1 MTART
6 LAESLA
12 TRKVVLA
19 SANRGKLNELETLL
33 APLGLTL
40 ETLAQHHV
48 DSPEETGLT
57 FVENALIKAR
67 NASQATGLPS
77 LADDSGL
84 AVTALA
90 GAPGIYSARYAGE
103 SASDAENVTRLL
115 DELHHLAP
123 GSRGASFHACVV
135 FMRHARDPAPLIC
148 HGVWRGWILD
158 APRGEDGFGYD
169 PVFAAPEFGD
179 RAAAELTAAEK
190 NGVSHR
196 GKALRALI
204 DALQSTDA

>member
-1 MTART
+1 MINIAVGQNHGTEFQTIVQMARIGEKMRDMRPKAADRA
-6 LAESLA
+6 LF
-12 TRKVVLA
+12 
-19 SANRGKLNELETLL
+19 NRE
-33 APLGLTL
+33 
-40 ETLAQHHV
+40 Q
-48 DSPEETGLT
+48 
-57 FVENALIKAR
+57 
-67 NASQATGLPS
+67 
-77 LADDSGL
+77 
-84 AVTALA
+84 
-90 GAPGIYSARYAGE
+90 
-103 SASDAENVTRLL
+103 RL
-115 DELHHLAP
+115 
-123 GSRGASFHACVV
+123 V

-158 APRGEDGFGYD
+158 APRGEGGFGYD